1 MATATFLPNVEIF
14 THTDPFT
21 AALAEDTL
29 ELACELADAL
39 QIMQQCYA
47 RNLSLSDDFLGYIDD
62 LTERIQEM
70 QPSHKISV
78 A

>member
-1 MATATFLPNVEIF
+1 MATATFLPDASGF
-14 THTDPFT
+14 THADPFS
-21 AALAEDTL
+21 AALAEDTFL
-29 ELACELADAL
+29 IACELADSL
-39 QIMQQCYA
+39 EIMQQCYA
-47 RNLSLSDDFLGYIDD
+47 RNLPLSDDFLGYVDD

>member
-1 MATATFLPNVEIF
+1 MAAATFLPDTPAF
-14 THTDPFT
+14 THTDAFS
-21 AALAEDTL
+21 AAVAEDTFL
-29 ELACELADAL
+29 IACELADSL
-39 QIMQQCYA
+39 EIMQQCYA
-47 RNLSLSDDFLGYIDD
+47 RNVPLSDDFLGYVDD